1 MGEAN
6 PRGLQG
12 AHRERPPYVDMVVGP
27 GLAADNQ
34 RFGQLL
40 ARLREHAGV
49 SRADAAEALGVTS
62 EYLRLIERGKRT
74 PALGQMRSFIDA
86 YRANG
91 EVGKLQP
98 GGDTPDLIILDPLDG
113 EPVIVEFKS
122 RIREA
127 RRISVNARRSATG
140 RGGVNPPA
148 PIGSGDAVNRAVELG
163 IVVSLLTQADD
174 ATIREIRDL
183 LEARAG
189 NGGDTE
195 T

>member
-1 MGEAN
+1 
-6 PRGLQG
+6 
-12 AHRERPPYVDMVVGP
+12 MVVGP
-27 GLAADNQ
+27 GLAADNR

-40 ARLREHAGV
+40 ARLREHAGL
-49 SRADAAEALGVTS
+49 SRADAAEALGVTA

-86 YRANG
+86 YRADG
-91 EVGKLQP
+91 AVGKLQP
-98 GGDTPDLIILDPLDG
+98 GGDTPDLIVLDPLND

-127 RRISVNARRSATG
+127 RRISAKPRRSQAE
-140 RGGVNPPA
+140 RGSVNLPA
-148 PIGSGDAVNRAVELG
+148 RLGAGHAMDRAVELG

-174 ATIREIRDL
+174 ATIREVRDL
-183 LEARAG
+183 LEAHAG
-189 NGGDTE
+189 KGGDTE